1 LPFIGTVAIAAGL
14 GGVIY
19 SVVAP
24 SSYHNKNPWANATLL
39 DDKIT
44 RMINQQLSK
53 PLLDFNGD
61 PRPEHLASYV
71 SFNTGEKDGIDIYP
85 NLDNIKIIQEIFA
98 KNNWIKNN
106 LSTVETMLKGTG
118 ANFVRNSNN
127 LSRKSIEFNFTT
139 KNFNL
144 SL

>member
-1 LPFIGTVAIAAGL
+1 MVKEDKTNNILESPVPMRRKLSRKTNLKIFAIIGTVAIAAGL

-53 PLLDFNGD
+53 PLLDLNGD

-85 NLDNIKIIQEIFA
+85 NLDNRLLA
-98 KNNWIKNN
+98 
-106 LSTVETMLKGTG
+106 
-118 ANFVRNSNN
+118 
-127 LSRKSIEFNFTT
+127 
-139 KNFNL
+139 
-144 SL
+144 